1 MKNFK
6 DLFVWKKA
14 HDLVLLVYRLTS
26 VFPKVEQYGLTG
38 QLRRSATSIPTNI
51 AEGCGRNSQADFA
64 HFLQISFGSSQ
75 EVEYLSL
82 LSFDLGYIESDQY
95 KDLSHRVNEVK
106 AMLIG
111 LLVKVRNDSKN
122 TQ

>member
-64 HFLQISFGSSQ
+64 RFLQISFGSSQ

-82 LSFDLGYIESDQY
+82 LSFDLGYIESNQY
-95 KDLSHRVNEVK
+95 KDLSHQVNEVK

-111 LLVKVRNDSKN
+111 LLAKVRNESQN

>member
-14 HDLVLLVYRLTS
+14 HSLVLLIYRLTS
-26 VFPKVEQYGLTG
+26 CFPKFEQYGLTG

-64 HFLQISFGSSQ
+64 RFLQISFGSSQ

-82 LSFDLGYIESDQY
+82 LSFDLGYIESNQY
-95 KDLSHRVNEVK
+95 KDLNHQVNEVK
-106 AMLIG
+106 AMLIS
-111 LLVKVRNDSKN
+111 LLAKVRNESHGIH
-122 TQ
+122 